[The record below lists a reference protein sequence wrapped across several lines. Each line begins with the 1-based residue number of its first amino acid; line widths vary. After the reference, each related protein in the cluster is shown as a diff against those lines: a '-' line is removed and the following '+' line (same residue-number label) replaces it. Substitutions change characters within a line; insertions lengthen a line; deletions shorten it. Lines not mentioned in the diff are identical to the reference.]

1 MSMRFETGEP
11 LHLPPL
17 PPYESSMLAALA
29 FFRKQPRE
37 TQALNCLTMYLRQSE
52 TRVLGEI
59 RFYARLLN
67 LEPEALLTLIHQQPE
82 QAEALLRQHLP
93 QVLPETPENSPEA

>member
-1 MSMRFETGEP
+1 MRFEIGEP

-17 PPYESSMLAALA
+17 PPYESSLLASLA

-52 TRVLGEI
+52 ARVLGEI
-59 RFYARLLN
+59 RFYARLVD
-67 LEPEALLTLIHQQPE
+67 LEPEALLRLIYQDPE
-82 QAEALLRQHLP
+82 RAEALLQQHLP
-93 QVLPETPENSPEA
+93 QTPQIPTPQISSEN